1 MTNGFISSIIDAG
14 KCCLFIGENKEI
26 KYNKVWAEQI
36 TLVFNFQHSM
46 LCLIFVVC

>member
-1 MTNGFISSIIDAG
+1 MGSMQESRW
-14 KCCLFIGENKEI
+14 LFIGDNEEI

-46 LCLIFVVC
+46 LCLIFVVCLMIS